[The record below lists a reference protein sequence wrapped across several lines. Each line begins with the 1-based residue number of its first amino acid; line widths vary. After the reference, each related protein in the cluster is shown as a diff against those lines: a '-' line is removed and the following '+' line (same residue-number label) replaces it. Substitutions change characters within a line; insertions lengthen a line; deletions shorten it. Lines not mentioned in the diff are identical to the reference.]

1 MIGGG
6 WYRHSAKE
14 VNPETSEPLN
24 EDWGLLV
31 SFLPPNWEDLARQT
45 GALRKLRKHKSP
57 GKLLRTLLLHLGCGH
72 SLRETVVRARRADLA
87 DLSDVALLKRLRKSR
102 DWLQALCVELFREQ
116 GLAAATAAG
125 SGEVRAFDAT
135 TVSEPG
141 RTGSLWRIHYSV
153 RLPSLTC
160 DFFKLTRT
168 EGVGTGESLRQFPI
182 AAGDCI
188 LADRGYSTGRG
199 MQYVAAAGG
208 QVTVRVNSGSLV
220 LEKEDGTA
228 LDLVD
233 CMRPLHSPGIIGS
246 VAARTLASEGA
257 PVAGRVCGLRK
268 SEEAVRLAQA
278 KIHKEAS
285 RKGRTV
291 QPATLEL
298 AKYVILFTT
307 VPESEWSAADVLG
320 WYRTRWQVQLTFK
333 RFKSLAQLGCLPKYD
348 DDSAKAWL
356 YGKLLAALLV
366 EKLIHHASAISPWG
380 YEVGPGSPTQRL
392 ACLPI
397 RLEPGATSDR
407 AADSAV
413 ADTRRLAGDFGG
425 TSGES
430 SEAPITDGEFLWRR
444 SIS

>member
-1 MIGGG
+1 MILEG
-6 WYRHSAKE
+6 WYRHPAKE

-57 GKLLRTLLLHLGCGH
+57 GNLLRTLLLHLGCGH

-116 GLAAATAAG
+116 GLAATTAAD

-168 EGVGTGESLRQFPI
+168 EGAGTGESLKQFPI

-199 MQYVAAAGG
+199 IQYVAEAGG
-208 QVTVRVNSGSLV
+208 QVTVRVNSGSLL

-233 CMRPLHSPGIIGS
+233 CLRPLHSPGIIGS
-246 VAARTLASEGA
+246 VAARALASEGA

-278 KIHKEAS
+278 KIRKEAS

-291 QPATLEL
+291 QPHAGT
-298 AKYVILFTT
+298 
-307 VPESEWSAADVLG
+307 G
-320 WYRTRWQVQLTFK
+320 QVRHSVHHRAGK
-333 RFKSLAQLGCLPKYD
+333 RVVGRRRAGVVS
-348 DDSAKAWL
+348 
-356 YGKLLAALLV
+356 
-366 EKLIHHASAISPWG
+366 HA
-380 YEVGPGSPTQRL
+380 
-392 ACLPI
+392 
-397 RLEPGATSDR
+397 
-407 AADSAV
+407 
-413 ADTRRLAGDFGG
+413 LAGGIDVQAIQVAGPAGLPAEVRRRQREGVAVRQAAGCAAGRETDPPRERHFPLGVRSGTGIAHAAPGVTSNSFG
-425 TSGES
+425 TRCNERS
-430 SEAPITDGEFLWRR
+430 SRR
-444 SIS
+444 FRCRRHSLTGRRFRRN